1 VRGRETQVYHP
12 ALHASTPLHSH
23 RTKNRRYTADY
34 NMYQGEKLKVQCF
47 CRFERSLQYFLSQSL
62 TLHLLMRQT
71 WSVRSPGKAVKSL
84 SMEENGGVVVS
95 ESYL

>member
-1 VRGRETQVYHP
+1 MRGRKTRVRPP
-12 ALHASTPLHSH
+12 ACASAPLDSR
-23 RTKNRRYTADY
+23 RTNNWHYTADY
-34 NMYQGEKLKVQCF
+34 NTYQGENSKVHCF
-47 CRFERSLQYFLSQSL
+47 CHCFCLQFFLSQNL

-84 SMEENGGVVVS
+84 SMEESGGVVVS